1 MKKVG
6 FDTDVYIN
14 LQLAQ
19 IKEMLGRPA
28 EKFYIEIGGKLIQDR
43 HAARVLPGF
52 REDARFEIVKNLSL
66 SSEIILVVSAK
77 DVLRGRIRGDFKIT
91 YDRETLRTIN
101 ELKNRGLPVKNVVIS
116 LLDGKAKIPGEII
129 IFENELE
136 KEGINH
142 YRFFASSDHA
152 SSIFNG
158 VDLERNA
165 FVDVSARTILVISPG
180 GGSGKFG
187 ICLSQLYHEMKRG
200 VAPRYFSLG
209 AFPIYELPIN
219 HPLNLAYMAAS
230 ADIRD
235 KLKQDPYAAN
245 SLLTE
250 REIENYL
257 LLRQMALLFEKEG
270 RYLREISSATN
281 MCVSSLAKGIVDE
294 EEVQREAAAEIAR
307 RYMRYKF
314 EVARG
319 QEKPETLEWV
329 KEILSML

>member
-1 MKKVG
+1 M
-6 FDTDVYIN
+6 IS
-14 LQLAQ
+14 
-19 IKEMLGRPA
+19 
-28 EKFYIEIGGKLIQDR
+28 
-43 HAARVLPGF
+43 PG
-52 REDARFEIVKNLSL
+52 
-66 SSEIILVVSAK
+66 
-77 DVLRGRIRGDFKIT
+77 
-91 YDRETLRTIN
+91 
-101 ELKNRGLPVKNVVIS
+101 
-116 LLDGKAKIPGEII
+116 

-257 LLRQMALLFEKEG
+257 FEPGLEEIIETVVPRLVQVQLYQALLESTASEHSARMLAMKNA
-270 RYLREISSATN
+270 SSAAN
-281 MCVSSLAKGIVDE
+281 DMIKDLNLYYNKARQAGITQE
-294 EEVQREAAAEIAR
+294 IAEIAGG
-307 RYMRYKF
+307 
-314 EVARG
+314 AAA
-319 QEKPETLEWV
+319 LE
-329 KEILSML
+329 